1 MWHASTSG
9 MVAVSAMNLQN
20 PQRIAQTSLP
30 PKVVLL
36 GSDRQTRGDLPLNP
50 RDCVYWC
57 ARDMFGQIPYFDAW
71 FELEPLATIRCLPIG
86 EHYLRWLAGSD
97 GPIYMQQRYGS
108 VPNSIE
114 YPLTEMV
121 DEFGAYYLSPLSYM
135 LALAIHSHF
144 KEIELCGS
152 RINSRLD
159 TNVAD
164 RDARANVVYFLG
176 VAKGRGIRVNVPS
189 ESILVRNSPRKRRNL
204 KEEARRRL
212 KKLRLQKRRLRQNHG
227 WLTLLIWKVRR
238 TKNRPDRVLLGLQ
251 SLLYTDL
258 RFVDGQI
265 RECAHLLS
273 HASLFYGKD
282 QSIVGKLR
290 SLLLHLIEASNER
303 LFGRIRRLF

>member
-1 MWHASTSG
+1 MWHTSTSE
-9 MVAVSAMNLQN
+9 MVAISAMNLQN
-20 PQRIAQTSLP
+20 PQRIAQTSQP

-36 GSDRQTRGDLPLNP
+36 GSDRQTRGGLPLNR

-71 FELEPLATIRCLPIG
+71 FELESLATIRSLPIG

-97 GPIYMQQRYGS
+97 GPIYMQRRYGS
-108 VPNSIE
+108 VPNSVE

-144 KEIELCGS
+144 MEIELCGS
-152 RINSRLD
+152 RINSRVD
-159 TNVAD
+159 ANVAD
-164 RDARANVVYFLG
+164 RDARANVEYFLG
-176 VAKGRGIRVNVPS
+176 VAKGRGIRVNVPP
-189 ESILVRNSPRKRRNL
+189 ESILVRNSLRTRRNL

-212 KKLRLQKRRLRQNHG
+212 KKLRLKKRRLRQSHG
-227 WLTLLIWKVRR
+227 WLTLLIWKSRR

-251 SLLYTDL
+251 SLLCTDL

-273 HASLFYGKD
+273 HASLFYGRN
-282 QSIVGKLR
+282 QSILGKLR
-290 SLLLHLIEASNER
+290 GLILHLIEAFNEH
-303 LFGRIRRLF
+303 LFSRSRRFF